1 MSFGLDPDG
10 FWRITP
16 RELVARLEG
25 ARRRLSVEQ
34 DGRAWLAWHVAAFA
48 RAEKLPDLSS
58 MFSQEKSKEPQTHD
72 DQEIAL
78 DRLFLSMGGD
88 PKELARVRSQ
98 RGQ

>member
-25 ARRRLSVEQ
+25 ARRRLSTEQ
-34 DGRAWLAWHVAAFA
+34 DGRAWHAWTVAALT
-48 RAEKLPDLSS
+48 RAAKLPDLEA
-58 MFSQEKSKEPQTHD
+58 MFSQEKSKGPQTHD
-72 DQEIAL
+72 DQEIAF

-88 PKELARVRSQ
+88 PKELARQRAQ
-98 RGQ
+98 RGG

>member
-1 MSFGLDPDG
+1 VSLGLNPDG

-25 ARRRLSVEQ
+25 ARLRLSTEQ
-34 DGRAWLAWHVAAFA
+34 DGRAWHAWTVAALM
-48 RAEKLPDLSS
+48 RADKLPDLAS
-58 MFSQEKSKEPQTHD
+58 MFSDQKPKGPQTHD